1 MLLEYPPKIM
11 KPRIDFHCPD
21 HSGIDALLFFL
32 SFFLFFLEGGVG
44 LGECATHSAQMN
56 TVLNVLVRRED
67 LKLLLQQGFPP
78 LSLSILHPS

>member
-32 SFFLFFLEGGVG
+32 FFGGWSG
-44 LGECATHSAQMN
+44 TGGMRDPFCSDEHCAKCT
-56 TVLNVLVRRED
+56 
-67 LKLLLQQGFPP
+67 GP
-78 LSLSILHPS
+78 